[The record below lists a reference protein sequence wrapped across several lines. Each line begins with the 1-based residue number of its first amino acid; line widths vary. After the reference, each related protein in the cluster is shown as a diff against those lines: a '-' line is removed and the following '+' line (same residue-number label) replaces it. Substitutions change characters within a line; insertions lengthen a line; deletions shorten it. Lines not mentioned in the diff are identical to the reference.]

1 MKIELETVVTYV
13 FLLAFLAMFWST
25 VIVWLT

>member
-1 MKIELETVVTYV
+1 MKIELETVVTYA